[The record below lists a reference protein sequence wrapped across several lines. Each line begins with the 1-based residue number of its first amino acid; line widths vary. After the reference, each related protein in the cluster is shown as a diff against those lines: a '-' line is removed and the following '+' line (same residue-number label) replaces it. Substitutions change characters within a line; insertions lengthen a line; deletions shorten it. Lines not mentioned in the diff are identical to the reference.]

1 MLKDIDMKKLVLIAV
16 LAVVNC
22 TMLMAQDYETVPNDP
37 MKSRIY
43 TLDNGL
49 KIYLTDN
56 KDEPR
61 VQTYIAV
68 RVGGKNDPAETTGLS
83 HYLEHL
89 MFKGTKQF
97 GTQDYEAERPYLE
110 QIEKLYE
117 VYRKTTDADK
127 RKAIYHTIDSLSY
140 LSSTHAIANEYD
152 KLMATIGAKG
162 TNAYTSE
169 DVTCYTEDIPANE
182 MENWAKIQSDRFKNL
197 VIRGFHTELEAV
209 YEEYNISLTQDMR
222 KVWEAIGA
230 MLFPNHPY
238 GQQTVIGTQ
247 DHLKNPSISNIKKH
261 FSDWYRPNNVAICMS
276 GDIDFDKTVAIIK
289 KYFGDWQPNPNV
301 PAQHNRLLSLPYT
314 TLTAPVVK
322 DVYGR
327 EADRV
332 VLAWAF
338 PGQKSKEC
346 DYLDIVAE
354 ILNNGKAGLID
365 LDLNQGQK
373 VLAAGSGTN
382 GMSDFSEFIALAMPK
397 EGQTLD
403 ECRALLLGEV
413 EKLKRGEFDETLLES
428 IINNLKLQRMRELES
443 NDARAD
449 MFVQSFV
456 NQTEWKDEV
465 EKIDRLSKI
474 SKADVIAFANKY
486 LTDGYACVYKH
497 KGEDPNEKKIEKPA
511 ISPIEMN
518 RDKMSQ
524 FVKDIAAV
532 HVDPIQPVFVNY
544 DTDMSRKEFKNGDEL
559 LYKQNTS
566 NDTFVLQY
574 IINRG
579 TKADKTLDNATDY
592 IAYLG
597 TATMTPA
604 ELKKELYHLAC
615 NVSMGASEG
624 RTTISISG
632 LAENM
637 TKAMKIADEWLMQP
651 QVDKAIYDNM
661 VSDIIKG
668 RADAKLD
675 QRTNFSHL
683 FAYGQYGPLNGTT
696 NILSEEEL
704 KSMDPQTLLNNL
716 KHITDYQKT
725 ILYYGPLKQKEVEKL
740 LKKETS
746 RKNLLPTTEGDIF
759 RTLPTPKNEVYI
771 APYEAKNIYMVSFS
785 DNGQK
790 YDVALLPEME
800 IYNEYF
806 GGGMNGVV
814 FQELREARGLAYSAA
829 ALYRNATYKDKTNT
843 FYTYIISQNDK
854 LSECLKTFDE
864 IVENMP
870 AQEGA
875 FQVAKDAVLKRLA
888 TQRTI
893 KTGVLSSYLSARRF
907 GRDYDINEH
916 IYNKVQTLTL
926 DDIVRFQQ
934 QNVKGRTYKYLILGD
949 EKELDMPV
957 LEKLGP
963 IHRLTQQDIF
973 GY

>member
-1 MLKDIDMKKLVLIAV
+1 MKKLILIAV
-16 LAVVNC
+16 LAIMNC
-22 TMLMAQDYETVPNDP
+22 AMLLAQKYETVPNDP

-56 KDEPR
+56 KDVPR
-61 VQTYIAV
+61 VQTFIAV

-97 GTQDYEAERPYLE
+97 GTQNYEAERPYLE
-110 QIEKLYE
+110 QIEELYE

-222 KVWEAIGA
+222 KVWEAVGA

-238 GQQTVIGTQ
+238 GKQTVIGTQ

-261 FSDWYRPNNVAICMS
+261 FNDWYRPNNVAICMS

-301 PAQHNRLLSLPYT
+301 PAQHDRLLSLPHT
-314 TLTAPVVK
+314 TLTSPVVK
-322 DVYGR
+322 DIYGR

-365 LDLNQGQK
+365 LDLNQSQK
-373 VLAAGSGTN
+373 VLRAASGTN

-397 EGQTLD
+397 EGQTLE

-413 EKLKRGEFDETLLES
+413 GKLKKGEFDETLLES
-428 IINNLKLQRMRELES
+428 IINNLKLQRMRELE
-443 NDARAD
+443 NNEARAD

-465 EKIDRLSKI
+465 EKIDRLSQI
-474 SKADVIAFANKY
+474 TKADVIAFANKY

-497 KGEDPNEKKIEKPA
+497 KGEDKNEKKIEKPS

-524 FVKDIAAV
+524 FVKDIAAT

-566 NDTFVLQY
+566 NETFVLQY
-574 IINRG
+574 IVNRG

-592 IAYLG
+592 ISYLG

-615 NVSMGASEG
+615 NVSMVTSEG

-637 TKAMKIADEWLMQP
+637 TKAMKIADEWLMHP
-651 QVDKAIYDNM
+651 QSDKAIYDNM
-661 VSDIIKG
+661 VSNIIKG

-675 QRTNFSHL
+675 QRTNFSYL
-683 FAYGQYGPLNGTT
+683 FTYGQYGPLNGAT

-704 KSMDPQTLLNNL
+704 KGMNPQSLLDNL

-725 ILYYGPLKQKEVEKL
+725 ILYYGPLTQKEVEKL

-790 YDVALLPEME
+790 YDATLLPEME

-814 FQELREARGLAYSAA
+814 FQELREARGLAYSAN
-829 ALYRNATYKDKTNT
+829 ALYRNATYKDQTNT
-843 FYTYIISQNDK
+843 FFTYIISQNDK
-854 LSECLKTFDE
+854 LPECLKTFDE

-893 KTGVLSSYLSARRF
+893 KTGVFNSFLSARRH
-907 GRDYDINEH
+907 GLNYDINKD
-916 IYNKVQTLTL
+916 IYNKVQAMTL
-926 DDIVRFQQ
+926 DDIVRFQR

-949 EKELDMPV
+949 EKELDMSV

-963 IHRLTQQDIF
+963 IYRLTQKDIF